1 MEKLRIGVIG
11 AGGIPTAH
19 LPHLKERD
27 DVEFAAVMDVD
38 GSRAETFA
46 AEHGFAFHTTN
57 MDDLWPR
64 IDAVLICV
72 PTAFHSDAI
81 IAALDNGKAVFSEKP
96 MTRTLE
102 QAAAVKAKLDET
114 GLPFQVG
121 FVRRFDDEWMA
132 FRKAIQ
138 EKKIGRPVVW
148 HNVAFGH
155 GPAAPWFNND
165 AIGGGPFMD
174 GCVHNVDFALH
185 TFGPAK
191 WAFCNGRTFREGSTA
206 IDAGTATVQFESG
219 DELMLTWSWGL
230 PKGCSGTV
238 VFQFAGAEG
247 MITWPHDE
255 AADATEGHFV
265 INRGEDEGKEDVFF
279 PKTALHDGF
288 KKQINEFVEVAK
300 GNAKPSASWQE
311 GNDSLAVILA
321 ILESARTEKVVAL

>member
-27 DVEFAAVMDVD
+27 DVEFAGVMDVD
-38 GSRAETFA
+38 GGRAETFA
-46 AEHGFAFHTTN
+46 AEHGFAFNTTD
-57 MDDLWPR
+57 MDELWSR
-64 IDAVLICV
+64 IDAVLVCV
-72 PTAFHSDAI
+72 PTAFHCTAI
-81 IAALDNGKAVFSEKP
+81 YAALENGKAVFSEKP
-96 MTRTLE
+96 MTRKLE
-102 QAAAVKAKLDET
+102 QADVIKAKLDET

-132 FRKAIQ
+132 FRKAVQ

-165 AIGGGPFMD
+165 EIGGGPFLD
-174 GCVHNVDFALH
+174 GCIHNIDFALH

-230 PKGCSGTV
+230 PKGCAGTR
-238 VFQFAGAEG
+238 VFEFAGSEG
-247 MITWPHDE
+247 MITWPRDE
-255 AADATEGHFV
+255 EAGATERRFV
-265 INRGEDEGKEDVFF
+265 INRGEGEDKEEVSF
-279 PKTALHDGF
+279 PANALREGF

-300 GNAKPSASWQE
+300 GETKPRASWQE
-311 GNDSLAVILA
+311 GRDSLAVALA
-321 ILESARTEKVVAL
+321 ILESARTEKVVTL